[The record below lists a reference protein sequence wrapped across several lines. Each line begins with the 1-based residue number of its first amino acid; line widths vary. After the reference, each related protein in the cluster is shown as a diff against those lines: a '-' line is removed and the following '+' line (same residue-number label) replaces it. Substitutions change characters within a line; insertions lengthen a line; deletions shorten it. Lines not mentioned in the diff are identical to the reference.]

1 LLATAVAPRT
11 GKNIKNR
18 LCVFEKGEKL
28 LQYGVQHFLIGQAH
42 HQESRFKVKTCLG
55 ERNSYK
61 TMAGVKGLNN

>member
-1 LLATAVAPRT
+1 
-11 GKNIKNR
+11 
-18 LCVFEKGEKL
+18 L